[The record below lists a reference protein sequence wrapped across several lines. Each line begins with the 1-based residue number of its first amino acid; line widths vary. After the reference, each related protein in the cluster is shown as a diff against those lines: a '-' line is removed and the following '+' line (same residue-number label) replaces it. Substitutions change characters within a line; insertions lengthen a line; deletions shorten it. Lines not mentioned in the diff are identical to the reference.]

1 VAHARGRFTL
11 WWLGSFSVAGAIVGP
26 LTFVSLLGGK
36 ASFAIL
42 AIAILGAIVGCLLAL
57 GIAQAIVV
65 VADEIE
71 LSENPRFPR
80 LGRLLHRLDDLL
92 DKIRP

>member
-1 VAHARGRFTL
+1 VARAGGRFTL
-11 WWLGSFSVAGAIVGP
+11 WWLASFSLVGAIVGP
-26 LTFVSLLGGK
+26 LTFVILLGGK
-36 ASFAIL
+36 ASFALI
-42 AIAILGAIVGCLLAL
+42 AIAITGAIVGCLVGL

-92 DKIRP
+92 DKAGP